1 MLIMCPKPNIPK
13 RHVPKVPAYLKPS
26 VDHEQLLQ
34 QGLALHQKGQLSE
47 AHKIYEQILKND
59 PKHFHALQLTAT
71 LYSQQKKYAEALH
84 FFDTALLI
92 NPNFAP
98 VHFILS

>member
-1 MLIMCPKPNIPK
+1 MPSKPNIPT